1 METFL
6 LALSLG
12 VTSGL
17 SPGPLLTL
25 VISSA
30 LERGVAAG
38 VRVAVAPLLTDL
50 PIIVLTLF
58 VTTRLPAIWLE
69 MLGSAGG
76 VVVMYL
82 GIRTWRRAATG
93 SLQLGQTGGAGDM
106 WRGVAVNVLNPHAW
120 VFWMVVGG
128 PIVARAWAQQP
139 LEGVLFVVTF
149 TCCLVGSKIV
159 IASVV
164 GRSRG
169 RLDDRRYQQALK
181 ACAILLVVLGA
192 WLLWQH
198 VAMALD

>member
-12 VTSGL
+12 ITSGL

-38 VRVAVAPLLTDL
+38 VRVAVAPLVTDL
-50 PIIVLTLF
+50 PIIVLTVL
-58 VTTRLPAIWLE
+58 VTTRLPPIWLE

-76 VVVMYL
+76 VVVIYL
-82 GIRTWRRAATG
+82 GIRTWRRAAAG
-93 SLQLGQTGGAGDM
+93 SLRPGRISGASDT
-106 WRGVAVNVLNPHAW
+106 WRGVAVNALNPQAW

-128 PIVARAWAQQP
+128 PIVTKAWARQP
-139 LEGVLFVVTF
+139 WEGVLFVVTF

-169 RLDDRRYQQALK
+169 RLDDRRYRQALK

-198 VAMALD
+198 VATALV